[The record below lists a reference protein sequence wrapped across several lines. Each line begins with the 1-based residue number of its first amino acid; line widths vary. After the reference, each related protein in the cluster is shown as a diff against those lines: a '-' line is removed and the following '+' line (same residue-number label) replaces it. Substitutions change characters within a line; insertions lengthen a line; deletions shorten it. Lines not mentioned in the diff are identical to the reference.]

1 MTEVVK
7 KACDLSKK
15 LLKQINEYC
24 GQYTGVDGKD
34 VVSELSIMALQEILE
49 EGFALHNYLVEHNL
63 FEDKPSIK
71 SNLIQLEGFM
81 NRLAITK
88 EKKSQEKKEKVFSG
102 GSFYYFIN
110 VCNCD
115 GFIFYFILINIFII
129 IYGFSFS
136 AVVF

>member
-15 LLKQINEYC
+15 LLEQINEYC

-49 EGFALHNYLVEHNL
+49 EGFALHNYLIEHKL
-63 FEDKPSIK
+63 FEDKPTIK
-71 SNLIQLEGFM
+71 SNLLQLEGFM

-88 EKKSQEKKEKVFSG
+88 ENAEKLKLSNAVQIWNQTKIAIAVLAGSVLDEYEEK
-102 GSFYYFIN
+102 
-110 VCNCD
+110 
-115 GFIFYFILINIFII
+115 
-129 IYGFSFS
+129 
-136 AVVF
+136 AE

>member
-1 MTEVVK
+1 MTEVIK

-15 LLKQINEYC
+15 LLEQINTYC

-34 VVSELSIMALQEILE
+34 VVSELSIMSLQEILE

-63 FEDKPSIK
+63 FKDKPSIK

-88 EKKSQEKKEKVFSG
+88 ENAEKLKLSNAVQIWNQTKIAIAVLAGSVLDEYEEK
-102 GSFYYFIN
+102 
-110 VCNCD
+110 
-115 GFIFYFILINIFII
+115 
-129 IYGFSFS
+129 
-136 AVVF
+136 AE

>member
-15 LLKQINEYC
+15 LLEQINEYC

-49 EGFALHNYLVEHNL
+49 EGFALHNYLIEHKL
-63 FEDKPSIK
+63 FEDKPTIK
-71 SNLIQLEGFM
+71 SNLLQLEGFM

-88 EKKSQEKKEKVFSG
+88 ENAEKLKLSNAVQIWNQTKIAIAVLAGSVLDEYKEK
-102 GSFYYFIN
+102 
-110 VCNCD
+110 
-115 GFIFYFILINIFII
+115 
-129 IYGFSFS
+129 
-136 AVVF
+136 AE

>member
-1 MTEVVK
+1 MTEVIK

-15 LLKQINEYC
+15 LLEQINEYC

-88 EKKSQEKKEKVFSG
+88 ENAEKLKLSNAVQIWNQTKIAIAVLAGSVLDEYEEKVE
-102 GSFYYFIN
+102 
-110 VCNCD
+110 
-115 GFIFYFILINIFII
+115 
-129 IYGFSFS
+129 
-136 AVVF
+136 

>member
-15 LLKQINEYC
+15 LLEQINEYC

-49 EGFALHNYLVEHNL
+49 EGFVLHNYLIEHKL
-63 FEDKPSIK
+63 FEDKPTVK
-71 SNLIQLEGFM
+71 SNLLQLEGFM

-88 EKKSQEKKEKVFSG
+88 ENAEKLKLSNAVQIWNQTKIAIAVLAGSVLDEYEEK
-102 GSFYYFIN
+102 
-110 VCNCD
+110 
-115 GFIFYFILINIFII
+115 
-129 IYGFSFS
+129 
-136 AVVF
+136 AE

>member
-15 LLKQINEYC
+15 LLEQINEYC

-49 EGFALHNYLVEHNL
+49 EGFALHNYLIEHKL
-63 FEDKPSIK
+63 FEDKPTIK
-71 SNLIQLEGFM
+71 SNLLQLEGFM

-88 EKKSQEKKEKVFSG
+88 ENAEKLKLSNAVQIWNQTKIAIAVLAGSILDEYEEK
-102 GSFYYFIN
+102 
-110 VCNCD
+110 
-115 GFIFYFILINIFII
+115 
-129 IYGFSFS
+129 
-136 AVVF
+136 AE